1 MIDMKK
7 YKRKTPLFST
17 AKIAI
22 AALCAVIVTVAGAI
36 VAGSESGWFIISCAI
51 TAIIFIGLISNMIVA
66 ALKYGYSDECIEV
79 FFSFLPYRKL
89 DYSRFSALIISNAS
103 YNNGFGYGVNGNVPM
118 QYKCDNGHTK
128 VTFPF
133 ITLHKAQYPFD
144 KISEGMSS
152 RDLFMLNP
160 DEIYCLG
167 ICWADSF
174 RELLAHTNCPVYIL
188 EDVYLRFKEQF
199 TADFSQHIED
209 LSRFYIITDRIIA
222 FKTYSEATMRDIS
235 KANS

>member
-1 MIDMKK
+1 MKK

-17 AKIAI
+17 LKIAV
-22 AALCAVIVTVAGAI
+22 AALCAVIVTAAVAI
-36 VAGSESGWFIISCAI
+36 VAGTESGWFIISCAI
-51 TAIIFIGLISNMIVA
+51 TAIICIGLIFNMIVA
-66 ALKYGYSDECIEV
+66 AFKYGYSNECIEV

-103 YNNGFGYGVNGNVPM
+103 YNNGFGWVNGNVPM
-118 QYKCDNGHTK
+118 QYKVKGDCGYTK

-235 KANS
+235 NANN